1 LFLLHLF
8 YVYALC
14 NLATET
20 DKCDLIWFDTPRL
33 FASVI
38 DCPVWVYRTYLLAY
52 VYSSSNSL
60 FSNPSGIY
68 LPRIFIE
75 MEDTNLDASLFV
87 GPALDSAWSQRC
99 DDLRRA
105 VDRMRNISSQKALI
119 LLRASFSAPCML
131 YVQGPPCAR
140 KLEALARATFGIPSG
155 SKFPNVSIFLKFLNV
170 LACHFHEDLFW
181 YCTRLDS
188 NMLIPNE
195 WFSLSLS
202 AYKSGP
208 VSSLGERLGVWWSY
222 HFRALKIS
230 RCFLQYKKIVRNKRL
245 S

>member
-1 LFLLHLF
+1 MWF
-8 YVYALC
+8 
-14 NLATET
+14 
-20 DKCDLIWFDTPRL
+20 DLIWFDTPRL

-68 LPRIFIE
+68 LPRVFIE

-140 KLEALARATFGIPSG
+140 KLEALARTTIGKPSG
-155 SKFPNVSIFLKFLNV
+155 SKFPNVSIFKKFLNV

-188 NMLIPNE
+188 NMLIPNDLVCHYQHIKVVQ
-195 WFSLSLS
+195 SLLW
-202 AYKSGP
+202 GRDWGMMVVP
-208 VSSLGERLGVWWSY
+208 FPSSQN
-222 HFRALKIS
+222 KQM
-230 RCFLQYKKIVRNKRL
+230 FLTVQKNCPK
-245 S
+245 